1 MNRQEAIDPI
11 VGESVLPLFMIG
23 PPAGRTAG
31 HTALVHLS
39 PSASGQPDVSVGA
52 RPRWRERIKRR
63 YWCYEVD
70 TAMHATSLSLTL
82 PAAEETFV
90 FTARINLTWSVA
102 DPAMVVLSGIR
113 DFRPIIWGYL
123 DHLLRGISRQHRI
136 ETSGIAEQAMSEC
149 LERKIRDIGQGLRL
163 DVLSVNVRCDEAA
176 ERHMA
181 ARVDSERSRELALLR
196 GAMERGQE
204 EHKNL
209 VERTRA
215 EHAHQL
221 EAMAADHELVLK
233 EQRVGFYRTAVAEG
247 GYSVVMLHLLD
258 HPSDIK
264 TVVDM
269 LHAGRKDEYERARQI
284 LQDLLTN
291 NLINQADAEPM
302 REYAIS
308 RLQSAFDIGA
318 MPTKVTA
325 VHEKTKTVTETEL
338 EAVITERTT

>member
-1 MNRQEAIDPI
+1 MNRREAVDPI
-11 VGESVLPLFMIG
+11 VGESALPVFMIG
-23 PPAGRTAG
+23 PPVGRSAG
-31 HTALVHLS
+31 HTALVYLS
-39 PSASGQPDVSVGA
+39 RSASGQPTTTVND

-63 YWCYEVD
+63 HWCYEVD

-90 FTARINLTWSVA
+90 FTARINFTWSVA
-102 DPAMVVLSGIR
+102 DPAAIVLSGIR
-113 DFRPIIWGYL
+113 DFRPIIWGFL
-123 DHLLRGISRQHRI
+123 DNLLRGVSRQHGI
-136 ETSGIAEQAMSEC
+136 ETSGSAEQAMTDC
-149 LERKIRDIGQGLRL
+149 LEKKIRDIGQGLRL
-163 DVLSVNVRCDEAA
+163 HVLSVNVRCDEAA

-181 ARVDSERSRELALLR
+181 ARVDSERSKELALLR
-196 GAMERGQE
+196 GALERGQE

-209 VERTRA
+209 LERTRA
-215 EHAHQL
+215 EHDHQL
-221 EAMAADHELVLK
+221 EKMSTDRELALK

-258 HPSDIK
+258 HPGDIK

-269 LHAGRKDEYERARQI
+269 LQAGRKDEYERARQI

-318 MPTKVTA
+318 APTKITA
-325 VHEKTKTVTETEL
+325 VREKTKTVTETEID
-338 EAVITERTT
+338 AVIQEPAR